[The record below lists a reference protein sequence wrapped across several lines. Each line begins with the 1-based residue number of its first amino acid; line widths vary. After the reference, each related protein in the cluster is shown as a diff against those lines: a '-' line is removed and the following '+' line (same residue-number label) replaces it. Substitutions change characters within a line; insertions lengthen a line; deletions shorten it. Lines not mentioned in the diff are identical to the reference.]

1 MFTQSTEG
9 KVMSRPIEVLYL
21 ASEMSSLGGAERVNF
36 LVLTGL
42 DRTRFRPRALF
53 VKQASEIG
61 QRLAQSGVPVET
73 LHAYKRT
80 HFPLVL
86 IKTLS
91 YLRACPVDIVFTAE
105 DRIGMALATILRK
118 RGVIPRYVLC
128 FHNTRLHSGLGRII
142 HPLAVQSADRI
153 VMLSE
158 RNKQFWLKYYLEIE
172 DKITIINNGIMI
184 GDAQPVSPEHRR
196 QRRKELGLPPDK
208 YTVGLV
214 TFFKQFKNLP
224 AFVRVARLVT
234 DAGIDAQ
241 FVLVGDGPERPTV
254 EGAIAD
260 LSVAPHFLLPGTT
273 TDSRKWYEA
282 FDVALM
288 TSSSSEAFPITLLEA
303 MSVGLPVVAT
313 NVAGIPDIVIHG
325 QTGFT
330 AEPTDIQQLA
340 HYLVVLA
347 RDFELRQQMGRAGF
361 QRVLTEFNADLMVQ
375 RYAQLFEE
383 LVRF

>member
-1 MFTQSTEG
+1 
-9 KVMSRPIEVLYL
+9 
-21 ASEMSSLGGAERVNF
+21 
-36 LVLTGL
+36 
-42 DRTRFRPRALF
+42 
-53 VKQASEIG
+53 
-61 QRLAQSGVPVET
+61 
-73 LHAYKRT
+73 
-80 HFPLVL
+80 
-86 IKTLS
+86 
-91 YLRACPVDIVFTAE
+91 
-105 DRIGMALATILRK
+105 
-118 RGVIPRYVLC
+118 
-128 FHNTRLHSGLGRII
+128 
-142 HPLAVQSADRI
+142 
-153 VMLSE
+153 
-158 RNKQFWLKYYLEIE
+158 
-172 DKITIINNGIMI
+172 
-184 GDAQPVSPEHRR
+184 
-196 QRRKELGLPPDK
+196 
-208 YTVGLV
+208 
-214 TFFKQFKNLP
+214 LP
-224 AFVRVARLVT
+224 AFVRVARLVI

-241 FVLVGDGPERPTV
+241 FVLVGDGPERPAV
-254 EGAIAD
+254 EKAIAD

>member
-1 MFTQSTEG
+1 MTTEANA
-9 KVMSRPIEVLYL
+9 MSHPIEVLYL
-21 ASEMSSLGGAERVNF
+21 ASEMSSFGGAERVNF

-53 VKQASEIG
+53 IKRAGEIG
-61 QRLAQSGVPVET
+61 QRLVQSGVPVET
-73 LHAYKRT
+73 LHASKRAR
-80 HFPLVL
+80 FPLVL

-105 DRIGMALATILRK
+105 DRIGMALASILRK
-118 RGVIPRYVLC
+118 RGVISRYVLC
-128 FHNTRLHSGLGRII
+128 FHNTRRHTGVGRLI
-142 HPLAVQSADRI
+142 HPLAVRSADRI

-158 RNKQFWLKYYLEIE
+158 RNKQFWLKHYPDI
-172 DKITIINNGIMI
+172 DSKISIVNNGIVI
-184 GDAQPVSPEHRR
+184 GDARPVSDERRR
-196 QRRKELGLPPDK
+196 QRRTELGLHPDK

-224 AFVRVARLVT
+224 AFVRVARLVI

-241 FVLVGDGPERPTV
+241 FVLVGDGPERPAV
-254 EGAIAD
+254 EKAIAD
-260 LSVAPHFLLPGTT
+260 LSVAPYFSLPGTT
-273 TDSRKWYEA
+273 TDSRRWYEA

-288 TSSSSEAFPITLLEA
+288 TSDSSEAFPMTLLEA

-313 NVAGIPDIVIHG
+313 NVAGIPDIVVHG

-340 HYLVVLA
+340 HYLVQLA
-347 RDFELRQQMGRAGF
+347 RAPELRQQMGQAGY

-375 RYAQLFEE
+375 RYGQLFEQ
-383 LVRF
+383 LMRS